1 MEDKLA
7 VPGTATEAIRL
18 LREHVFSRLRLPD
31 YADPD
36 QASTKYMPRLSG
48 NE

>member
-1 MEDKLA
+1 MENKLA
-7 VPGTATEAIRL
+7 TPGNPTEAIRL

-31 YADPD
+31 YTDPD